1 MFTFKQ
7 DWKMK
12 GRHTAILLWGA
23 AFLAFSICG
32 YCGQPGAALKSA
44 PRHKKIR
51 HVTRNESRGGVK
63 EYVVRRGDSLIKIAR
78 TYKTTPAALVAENG
92 LKSNKIKAGQKIRIP
107 GTAVAGI
114 RKKAPASPAPVA
126 SKEQLTPPP
135 IPEAD
140 GEAEQPLRIRLVKAG
155 FQMLGV
161 RYRLSGDSKRSGFDC
176 SGLVKSLF
184 SMFDIDL
191 PRTSREQ
198 FMQGEKVD
206 RSDLEIGD
214 LVFFSSGGK
223 TPTHVGVYVGNDKF
237 LHAARQARQVVI
249 GDLNKIWYTM
259 RYLGAR
265 RVTDLWGDEPPPQ
278 SQAKD

>member
-1 MFTFKQ
+1 
-7 DWKMK
+7 MK
-12 GRHTAILLWGA
+12 GRHSAILQWGV
-23 AFLAFSICG
+23 AFLAFTICG
-32 YCGQPGAALKSA
+32 YCREPGAALKSA
-44 PRHKKIR
+44 SGHKKIR
-51 HVTRNESRGGVK
+51 QVSRNESKAGGK

-92 LKSNKIKAGQKIRIP
+92 LKSNKIQVGQKIRIP
-107 GTAVAGI
+107 GSAVAGI
-114 RKKAPASPAPVA
+114 RKKAPASPAPVV

-135 IPEAD
+135 IPEGD

-161 RYRLSGDSKRSGFDC
+161 RYHLSGDSQKSGFDC

-184 SMFDIDL
+184 SMFNIDL

-206 RSDLEIGD
+206 RNDLEIGD

-237 LHAARQARQVVI
+237 LHAARRARQVVI

-265 RVTDLWGDEPPPQ
+265 RVTDLWGDEPAPEPQ
-278 SQAKD
+278 TKD